1 MRERVQL
8 TQTLFAALARR
19 TEDLIDCRKLQIVL
33 HRAKLEFET
42 KTSCSRAQEALEFLP
57 LYQQG
62 PNEELLG
69 LS

>member
-33 HRAKLEFET
+33 QSANLGLQT
-42 KTSCSRAQEALEFLP
+42 KTNSSGSREALEFCP
-57 LYQQG
+57 VIGKAQMRNYWG
-62 PNEELLG
+62 
-69 LS
+69 